1 MRAQDGAFLAPS
13 TDNAARVGLAFGC
26 QNCALSARFGGRNSC
41 CFENLVGCFGV
52 HTFRHRCNLELHLG
66 ALRWGKDRRVDGERP
81 QQLRCRP
88 TDAAKRNWPV
98 SFGRTI
104 SSPPKRAS
112 DLAINHSTEVVNG
125 FGKLVKIIAH
135 RCALNPVVAT
145 TGWLLTVLSTNVV
158 LSFVLSE
165 VATASSWSRSIRGH
179 RRARK
184 SE

>member
-1 MRAQDGAFLAPS
+1 MRAG
-13 TDNAARVGLAFGC
+13 N
-26 QNCALSARFGGRNSC
+26 
-41 CFENLVGCFGV
+41 
-52 HTFRHRCNLELHLG
+52 
-66 ALRWGKDRRVDGERP
+66 
-81 QQLRCRP
+81 
-88 TDAAKRNWPV
+88 
-98 SFGRTI
+98 
-104 SSPPKRAS
+104 
-112 DLAINHSTEVVNG
+112 LAISHPVFSTEVVNG